1 MRIVFFGTP
10 AFALPSLDAL
20 LNAGE
25 DVVAVVSQPDKRKG
39 RGRADTPPPV
49 KEYAIGRGLEVLQ
62 PVTITDSALMLKLS
76 LLKPDVIVVIAYG
89 KILRKPILILPSY
102 GCINVHASLLPNY
115 RGAAPI
121 QWAIIHG
128 DVKTGITTMIMDEG
142 LDTGDILLQEETDI
156 YDDDTAESLGKKLS
170 EMSAPVLV
178 KTLQGIEQGTLTP
191 SPQVG
196 TPSFAPPLKKEDGVI
211 DWSKT
216 ARAVQNFIRG
226 MYPWPC
232 AYCYLNGERIKII
245 KAIVLEG
252 SGQPRRIQKAGNE
265 LIVGTGNGLISILE
279 LQPEGK
285 KIMAAKAFLQGR
297 RLKEGTFFDEPEMDE
312 RHHT

>member
-10 AFALPSLDAL
+10 AFALPALTAL
-20 LNAGE
+20 LDTGAN
-25 DVVAVVSQPDKRKG
+25 VVAVVSQPDRRKG
-39 RGRADTPPPV
+39 RGSAKTPPPV
-49 KEYAIGRGLEVLQ
+49 KEYALTKGIRVLQ
-62 PVTITDSALMLKLS
+62 PVKINDSAFINELT
-76 LLKPDVIVVIAYG
+76 LLKPDSIVVIAYG
-89 KILRKPILILPSY
+89 KILGSPILSLPPF

-121 QWAIIHG
+121 QWALIQG
-128 DVKTGITTMIMDEG
+128 DLKTGITTMLMDEG

-156 YDDDTAESLGKKLS
+156 HDNDTAESLGKRLA
-170 EMSAPVLV
+170 EMSAPLLLE
-178 KTLQGIEQGTLTP
+178 TLHGIEQGTLSP

-196 TPSFAPPLKKEDGVI
+196 TPSFAPSFKKEDGVI

-216 ARAVQNFIRG
+216 ARVLHDFIRG

-232 AYCYLNGERIKII
+232 AYCYLNGERIKIT
-245 KAIVLEG
+245 KAAVLDG
-252 SGQPRRIQKAGNE
+252 SGQPRRILKAGDE
-265 LIVGTGNGLISILE
+265 LFVGTGEGLISILE

-285 KIMAAKAFLQGR
+285 KIMSAKAFLQGR